1 MEYAAKIFGDCKLDY
16 AQEAKDFPNQSY
28 VRGRDSLRE
37 HISKLFTSR
46 IAYYDGAMGTMIQ
59 KHNLQEED
67 FRGDRFKDYDM
78 LIKGNNDLLS
88 ITKPDCIAGIYT
100 QYLEAGSDM
109 IGTNTFS
116 STTIAQADYKME
128 GLVYEL
134 NYVGARLARDA
145 CDTVTAK
152 DPSHPRFVVGA
163 IGPTNR

>member
-37 HISKLFTSR
+37 HISALFQKR

-88 ITKPDCIAGIYT
+88 ITKPEVISEIYR
-100 QYLEAGSDM
+100 QYLEAGSDL

-116 STTIAQADYKME
+116 CTTIAQADYKME
-128 GLVYEL
+128 DIVYEL
-134 NYVGARLARDA
+134 SYVGARLARQE
-145 CDTVTAK
+145 CDKMTA
-152 DPSHPRFVVGA
+152 
-163 IGPTNR
+163 